1 MRQLTSDHVKNKLF
15 GVLLK
20 KSKQGTWPYFCQTIF
35 LGLGFLL
42 ARGVPYGDSI
52 KVVALISFQVLIG
65 GYIWIRL
72 NGSRAVGSFE
82 FFGMGFAFGTILFT
96 VVDQMLVNLGFRFN
110 YAIIVGSATLLA
122 FTLKRIFPVDGIV
135 HAENINIIQLPIYLV
150 LFIYLGFGELYSGS
164 LWALVVLLGAICST
178 HYARLSKNQL
188 LVITIL
194 GSFFSL
200 IIYHAFKSPI
210 LYGNWFLRPLY
221 IGTDDAI
228 FSESVGYSIS
238 HFGWSEYAAAFGT
251 DIRYHW
257 FSLAWSGLVQ
267 RVTNASPFTM
277 TLHVVPAV
285 SFAAIGALLISIGSQ
300 LTMRRRFIIFMPIV
314 LFATSSAPI
323 SVRFFYVLNTSNVL
337 PVVWTLALVLVIVV
351 FNKSEVVKSTL
362 LISVLMGVIILSKIP
377 YAVAPL
383 LGTIGM
389 ITYNVFAKKQSLKT
403 AFMQIG
409 LILAIPAL
417 VFSQFLSPNEWE
429 KRSFTIDW
437 NLMNIAIGSEYRVFP
452 ALVLISILVV
462 TRLPLLFQINSSSR
476 FNSLKVFLFCA
487 SLTGLIRF
495 FVDGASAE
503 HYFLNNALVYG
514 SVAVCV
520 VLADLDTSAPNTRF
534 GLYFVPGVVSLIGSF
549 IALIIWDSSNAVDSL
564 FRFSIL
570 QIAIPLICALTVSA
584 IFLAAYGLRGYSVT
598 NSLRSLVFVVCLI
611 SGSVG
616 IFVRQS
622 IILPSYAPKGSV
634 ASEVEI
640 ESLKWLNDNSDPDAV
655 IATNRS
661 ICKKGDKCG
670 IDESSYLISAV
681 AHRRVLIEGPRFVT
695 GGKPYPNWVNDR
707 IEDSLA
713 FANSPSEVSRGALL
727 GQGVT
732 WFFLDLD
739 LLPTGFNRLSMPW
752 SLWASLE
759 YQNENIYIFRLLK

>member
-1 MRQLTSDHVKNKLF
+1 VAFLNIYQ
-15 GVLLK
+15 
-20 KSKQGTWPYFCQTIF
+20 KSSWLNFCHTIF

-42 ARGVPYGDSI
+42 ARGVPYEESI
-52 KVVALISFQVLIG
+52 KIVALISFQVLIG
-65 GYIWIRL
+65 GHIWIRL

-82 FFGMGFAFGTILFT
+82 FFGMGFAFGTIFFT
-96 VVDQMLVNLGFRFN
+96 VVDQMLVNLGFRVS
-110 YAIIVGSATLLA
+110 YAIIGAFATLIA
-122 FTLKRIFPVDGIV
+122 FTLKKILPVDGIV
-135 HAENINIIQLPIYLV
+135 QAETIDIIQIPIYLM
-150 LFIYLGFGELYSGS
+150 LFIFLGFGELFSGS
-164 LWALVVLLGAICST
+164 LWALVVLLGALCAT
-178 HYARLSKNQL
+178 HYARLSKIQL
-188 LVITIL
+188 QVISIL
-194 GSFFSL
+194 GSVFSL
-200 IIYHAFKSPI
+200 FVYHAFKSPI

-221 IGTDDAI
+221 VGTDDAI

-267 RVTNASPFTM
+267 RVTDASPFTM
-277 TLHVVPAV
+277 TLHVVPAI
-285 SFAAIGALLISIGSQ
+285 SFAAIGALLISVGSR
-300 LTMRRRFIIFMPIV
+300 LSMRRRFIVFMSIV
-314 LFATSSAPI
+314 LFATSSAPTTI
-323 SVRFFYVLNTSNVL
+323 RFFYVLNTSNVL
-337 PVVWTLALVLVIVV
+337 PVVWTLALVLVVVV

-362 LISVLMGVIILSKIP
+362 LISVLIGVIILSKIP

-383 LGTIGM
+383 LGMIGM

-437 NLMNIAIGSEYRVFP
+437 NLMNVAMGSEYRVFL
-452 ALVLISILVV
+452 ALVLILILVA
-462 TRLPLLFQINSSSR
+462 TRLPLLFQMNSSSR
-476 FNSLKVFLFCA
+476 LNSFKVFLFCA

-534 GLYFVPGVVSLIGSF
+534 GLYFVPGVFSLIGSF
-549 IALIIWDSSNAVDSL
+549 VTLIIWDSSNAVGSL

-570 QIAIPLICALTVSA
+570 QIAIPFICALTVSA

-598 NSLRSLVFVVCLI
+598 NNLRTLVFVVCLV

-622 IILPSYAPKGSV
+622 IIAPSYAPKGSV
-634 ASEVEI
+634 ATEVEI
-640 ESLKWLNDNSDPDAV
+640 ESLKWLSDNSDKDAI

-661 ICKKGDKCG
+661 ICGNDDECG
-670 IDESSYLISAV
+670 VDESSYLISAV

-713 FANSPSEVSRGALL
+713 FANSPSKVSKDALL
-727 GQGVT
+727 GRGIT
-732 WFFLDLD
+732 WFFLDSD
-739 LLPTGFNRLSMPW
+739 LLPTGFNRISMPW

>member
-1 MRQLTSDHVKNKLF
+1 VAFLNIYQ
-15 GVLLK
+15 
-20 KSKQGTWPYFCQTIF
+20 KSSWLYFCQTIF

-42 ARGVPYGDSI
+42 ARGVPYEESI
-52 KVVALISFQVLIG
+52 KIVALISFQVLIG
-65 GYIWIRL
+65 GHIWIRF

-82 FFGMGFAFGTILFT
+82 FFGMGFAFGTIFFT

-110 YAIIVGSATLLA
+110 YAIIGAFATMLV
-122 FTLKRIFPVDGIV
+122 FTLKRVFPFDGIV
-135 HAENINIIQLPIYLV
+135 HAETINIIQLPIYLM
-150 LFIYLGFGELYSGS
+150 LFVYLGFGELHSGS
-164 LWALVVLLGAICST
+164 LWALVVLLGALCST
-178 HYARLSKNQL
+178 HYARFSKNQL
-188 LVITIL
+188 LVIAIL
-194 GSFFSL
+194 GSFTSL
-200 IIYHAFKSPI
+200 IVYHAFKSPI

-277 TLHVVPAV
+277 TLHVVPAI
-285 SFAAIGALLISIGSQ
+285 SFAAIGALLISIGSR
-300 LTMRRRFIIFMPIV
+300 LTMRRRFIVFMPIV
-314 LFATSSAPI
+314 LFATSSAPTPI
-323 SVRFFYVLNTSNVL
+323 RFFYVLNTSNVL

-351 FNKSEVVKSTL
+351 SNKSEVVKSTI
-362 LISVLMGVIILSKIP
+362 LISVLIGVIILSKIP

-383 LGTIGM
+383 IGTIGM
-389 ITYNVFAKKQSLKT
+389 ITYNVFSKKQSLKT

-409 LILAIPAL
+409 WILAIPAL

-437 NLMNIAIGSEYRVFP
+437 NLMNVAMGSEYRVFP
-452 ALVLISILVV
+452 ALVLISILVA

-476 FNSLKVFLFCA
+476 FNSFKVFLFCA

-495 FVDGASAE
+495 FVDGSSAE

-520 VLADLDTSAPNTRF
+520 VLADLDTSAPNTRL
-534 GLYFVPGVVSLIGSF
+534 GLYF
-549 IALIIWDSSNAVDSL
+549 
-564 FRFSIL
+564 
-570 QIAIPLICALTVSA
+570 QIAIPFVCALTVSV

-598 NSLRSLVFVVCLI
+598 NNLKSLVFVVCLVL
-611 SGSVG
+611 GSVG

-622 IILPSYAPKGSV
+622 IIVPSYTPKGSV
-634 ASEVEI
+634 ATDVEI
-640 ESLKWLNDNSDPDAV
+640 ESLKWLNDNSDKDAI

-661 ICKKGDKCG
+661 MCSKDDECG
-670 IDESSYLISAV
+670 VDESSYLISAV

-713 FANSPSEVSRGALL
+713 FANSPSEVSRDALL
-727 GQGVT
+727 GRGIT
-732 WFFLDLD
+732 WFFLDSD